1 MFAMLPNTIMV
12 AAESTGWHGIT
23 GEMLTA
29 VFNELYEVLPIVV
42 PACLGLLGFR
52 KAWSFIRGMLK
63 GA

>member
-1 MFAMLPNTIMV
+1 MNEIIV
-12 AAESTGWHGIT
+12 AAGEGWHGIT

-29 VFNELYEVLPIVV
+29 VFDELYEVLPIVV